1 MKNQGQRTWLEE
13 IRMGLLMVSF
23 ASMYQVPPMLAMSE
37 SKTAR
42 TMCVQ
47 GQNPAWPTAWVDG
60 SVSHYCTIGSLETN
74 VHKMYVSEIL
84 KCICQALHDNIH

>member
-13 IRMGLLMVSF
+13 IRMGSLMVSF

-47 GQNPAWPTAWVDG
+47 GQNPA
-60 SVSHYCTIGSLETN
+60 
-74 VHKMYVSEIL
+74 
-84 KCICQALHDNIH
+84 